1 MQPKIS
7 LSLIIFCYN
16 EAGNI
21 GRVIDLCRELL
32 PSISSDYEVIVV
44 DDGSKDNTAE
54 EVKAKAESFPSLRLI
69 THEENKGIGNALRT
83 GYASATKEFVCA
95 IPGDNQFELALLKE
109 VKPFDD
115 TTYYSFYRIN
125 TGYSTYRRLL
135 SWGNRLFN
143 QHVIGIFLR
152 DVNWVKV
159 YRLSQLKRIQPRLTS
174 SLVES
179 EICAK
184 LYRIGVRPIEMPT
197 NYLRREF
204 GTPKGG
210 GWKTLSLAIRDM
222 SKLVW
227 EVYCFRPKSNH

>member
-1 MQPKIS
+1 MQSKIT

-21 GRVIDLCRELL
+21 GSVIDLCKNLL
-32 PSISSDYEVIVV
+32 PEIASDFELIVV
-44 DDGSKDNTAE
+44 DDGSSDNTAE
-54 EVKAKAESFPSLRLI
+54 EVLAKVKDFPNIRVI
-69 THEENKGIGNALRT
+69 RHEVNRGIGNALRS
-83 GYASATKEFVCA
+83 GYEAARKEYVCA
-95 IPGDNQFELALLKE
+95 IPGDNQFDLQLLRA

-115 TTYYSFYRIN
+115 NTYYAFYRIN
-125 TGYSTYRRLL
+125 TGYSTYRKLL

-143 QHVIGIFLR
+143 QHVLGIFLR

-159 YRLSQLKRIQPRLTS
+159 YRLSQLRSIQPRLTS
-174 SLVES
+174 SLIES

-184 LYRIGVRPIEMPT
+184 LFRKGVRPIEMPT
-197 NYLRREF
+197 EYLRRMF

-210 GWKTLSLAIRDM
+210 GWKTLRLAMRDM

-227 EVYCFRPKSNH
+227 EVYRFRS